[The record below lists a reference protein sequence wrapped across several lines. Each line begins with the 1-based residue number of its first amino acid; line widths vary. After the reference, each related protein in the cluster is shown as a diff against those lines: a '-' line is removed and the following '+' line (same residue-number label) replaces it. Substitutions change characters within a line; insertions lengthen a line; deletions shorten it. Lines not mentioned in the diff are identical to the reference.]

1 MRFHW
6 ISFWYCMVDQTPQQQ
21 SSRRVRLPVWAAV
34 LVFLA
39 TAIVLIGSGVW
50 LFTQVRGMVGGIH
63 EVMSEPPPIG
73 EVTKEV
79 EGQEDSAEPP
89 LNPVVIVTRVDPDDP
104 DKTIEVEVTVTPDT
118 ASLFDLSQ
126 YAHWEGTERINI
138 LLLGI
143 DSRCDEEGPTR
154 TDSMMLISIDPVNQ
168 TTSALSIPRD
178 TWVEIPIFGADRINR
193 AHYFGEANEY
203 PGGGPQLAM
212 ETVENFLGIH
222 VDHFIGIN
230 FEAFRDFINL
240 IDGIQIDVPEAVD
253 DPTYPD
259 ECYGYDPF
267 RVSAGVQSMNGP
279 IALQYARTRATAGGD
294 IDRAARQQQVIFAV
308 RQKLLDLGMIP
319 KLILRAPQ
327 LWDSFERNVQTSLS
341 QKEVIQLALLVQD
354 IPAENIQMSV
364 IDYNYVYNATTPN
377 GEQVLIPDYDKISEL
392 RDELF
397 SAVTAPQPIVNN
409 LTQHVIDED
418 ARVVI
423 WNGTQTRGLASET
436 QTYLESYGLNIAA
449 IDNADTSQ
457 YPTTRVFD
465 YGSNEYTRRY
475 LTEIMGLRPLDVVQA
490 EDPPEGDFDVLVI
503 LGLGWEVPS
512 EDG

>member
-1 MRFHW
+1 
-6 ISFWYCMVDQTPQQQ
+6 MVDQTPQQQ
-21 SSRRVRLPVWAAV
+21 PSKRVRLPVWAAS
-34 LVFLA
+34 LVFL
-39 TAIVLIGSGVW
+39 TLAIILLGSGIW
-50 LFTQVRGMVGGIH
+50 LFRLVREMGGGIG
-63 EVMSEPPPIG
+63 EVNPVPPAIG
-73 EVTKEV
+73 EVT
-79 EGQEDSAEPP
+79 QEADGGVGDSAEP
-89 LNPVVIVTRVDPDDP
+89 LVNPVITIIDPENP
-104 DKTIEVEVTVTPDT
+104 NKTIEVTVTPEEKNP
-118 ASLFDLSQ
+118 LLDLGQ
-126 YAHWEGTERINI
+126 FKWEGTERINI

-154 TDSMMLISIDPVNQ
+154 TDSMMLISIDPVNKS
-168 TTSALSIPRD
+168 TSALSIPRD
-178 TWVEIPIFGADRINR
+178 TWVEIPVFGADRINR

-212 ETVENFLGIH
+212 ETVENFLGVR

-240 IDGIQIDVPEAVD
+240 IDGIQIDVPEVVD

-267 RVSAGVQSMNGP
+267 HVNRGLQSMNGP

-308 RQKLLDLGMIP
+308 RQKLVDVGMIP
-319 KLILRAPQ
+319 KLIPRAPQ
-327 LWDSFERNVQTSLS
+327 LWASFERNIQTSLS
-341 QKEVIQLALLVQD
+341 QQEIIRLAVLVQ
-354 IPAENIQMSV
+354 NIQADKIAMRV
-364 IDYNYVYNATTPN
+364 IDYNYLYNATTPS
-377 GEQVLIPDYDKISEL
+377 GEQVLIPDYDKINEL

-397 SAVTAPQPIVNN
+397 AAVQAPQPIVDN

-418 ARVVI
+418 ARVMV
-423 WNGTQTRGLASET
+423 WNGTQVIGLASET
-436 QTYLESYGLNIAA
+436 QEYLESYGLNI
-449 IDNADTSQ
+449 IGVDNADTSQ

-465 YGSNEYTRRY
+465 YGDNEYTRRY
-475 LTEIMGLRPLDVVQA
+475 LTEVLGLRPLDVVQ
-490 EDPPEGDFDVLVI
+490 EDELPEGDFDVLVV